1 MASRRFPVLLAAAA
15 LCLVPAACG
24 SDDDDDSSNGGG
36 GSAESSETTAVTFET
51 TEPAKGRV
59 AIDGPQEIE
68 AGVVEITLKNL
79 GKGRHDAQILRVE
92 GNRTADEVISSSI
105 ASEEG
110 APIPEWI
117 TDGGGHAAVP
127 GGESATVTEVLQPG
141 TYYVLDGESAQ
152 GSETPN
158 ARKGGVAK
166 FEVTGEATTAE
177 LPETDATITAKDFSF
192 ETAGIK
198 PGANRLTFENT
209 GKQLHHVL
217 ALPINK
223 GSTIEDVKKFAT
235 SEGEPDGPPPVDF
248 ENGVATAVI
257 DGGQAQ
263 VAELEFK
270 KGKYALLC
278 FITNRQGGPPHVAM
292 GMVDELDIK

>member
-1 MASRRFPVLLAAAA
+1 MASRRFPVLFAAAA

-24 SDDDDDSSNGGG
+24 SDDDDSSSAGG
-36 GSAESSETTAVTFET
+36 GSADTSETAAVTFET
-51 TEPAKGRV
+51 TEPSKGKV
-59 AIDGPQEIE
+59 AIDGPKEIE
-68 AGVVEITLKNL
+68 SGVVEITLKNS
-79 GKGRHDAQILRVE
+79 GKGLHDAQILRVE
-92 GNRTADEVISSSI
+92 GDRTQDEVISNSI
-105 ASEEG
+105 DSEEG

-117 TDGGGHAAVP
+117 TDGGGLAAVP
-127 GGESATVTEVLQPG
+127 AGESATVTEVLKPG
-141 TYYVLDGESAQ
+141 TYYVLDSESARGAQ
-152 GSETPN
+152 TPN

-166 FEVTGEATTAE
+166 FEVTGEATDAE
-177 LPETDATITAKDFSF
+177 LPETDATITAEDFSF
-192 ETAGIK
+192 ETAGIE
-198 PGANRLTFENT
+198 PGVNRLTFENT

-235 SEGEPDGPPPVDF
+235 SEGQQDGPPPVDF
-248 ENGVATAVI
+248 EKGVATAVI

-278 FITNRQGGPPHVAM
+278 FITNREGGPPHVAM
-292 GMVDELDIK
+292 GMVDELDVK